1 MQEGNAYIHSQ
12 SLTWETIPFFGPAV
26 SCPEINDETL
36 GKISKTF
43 SSVMQKS
50 PFKIFLKKY

>member
-1 MQEGNAYIHSQ
+1 MPDDDAYVHSQ
-12 SLTWETIPFFGPAV
+12 SPIWETIPVFGPAV

-43 SSVMQKS
+43 SSIIQNHH
-50 PFKIFLKKY
+50 LKYS